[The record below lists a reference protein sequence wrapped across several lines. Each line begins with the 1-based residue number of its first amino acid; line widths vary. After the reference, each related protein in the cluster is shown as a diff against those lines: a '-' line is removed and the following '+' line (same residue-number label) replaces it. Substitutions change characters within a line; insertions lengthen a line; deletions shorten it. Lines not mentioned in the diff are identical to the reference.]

1 MPKAIFPGSFD
12 PPTYGHLDIIARSS
26 KLFSEIH
33 VVIATNS
40 EKKYLFSQDERFAF
54 LTDLVSSYENV
65 YVHVWDSLVVNFA
78 KKIDAQVLLR
88 GIRNFTDFSYE
99 FDLSILNRQ
108 LNASVETVFIPT
120 DPKYFVLKSSA
131 IKELARFDAN
141 ISAMVP
147 PLIEKAL
154 KEKLANAANN

>member
-12 PPTYGHLDIIARSS
+12 PPTYGHLDIITRTS

-40 EKKYLFSQDERFAF
+40 EKTYLFSKDERLSFMQN
-54 LTDLVSSYENV
+54 LVKDYENV
-65 YVHVWDSLVVNFA
+65 YVHVWESLIVDFA
-78 KKIDAQVLLR
+78 KKIGSSVLLR

-108 LNASVETVFIPT
+108 LNANIETVFVPT
-120 DPKYFVLKSSA
+120 DPKYFVLKSSS
-131 IKELARFDAN
+131 IKDLARFDAN

-147 PLIEKAL
+147 PAIEKAL
-154 KEKLANAANN
+154 KSKLL